1 MKKLLAVLL
10 TMLLGLA
17 VSCAWA
23 EEDEP
28 TVYGSGKWRY
38 VLLEDG
44 TAEISGNISPG
55 KDLTIPT
62 TIDGYTV
69 TAIRDIAISGRFSR
83 YLTSVTIPDSVTT
96 VGGNPFTDC
105 PNLTDIIVSPDHP
118 TLATI
123 DGVLFD
129 KTEKK
134 LISYPCAFT
143 NTSYVIPQ
151 GIRIIGNDAF
161 YDCDSLTSVTIP
173 DSVTTIGEDAFYSCN
188 SLTSITI
195 QDSVTTI
202 RENPFTYCKN
212 LTDIIVSPDH
222 PTLATIDG
230 VLFDKVEKKL
240 LCYPCALISTS
251 YVIPQG
257 IRIIGDDAFYACNS
271 LTSVTIP
278 DSVTTIGDYA
288 FYSCDSLASITIP
301 GSVTTIGNST
311 FRHCD
316 SLTSV
321 TIPDSVTTIGDSAFF
336 SCDSLTSVTIPDSVT
351 TIGDDAFNYCESLT
365 SVTIPNSVTT
375 IGDDAFSNCESLT
388 NLTVFRGSYAEEW
401 VLAHGY
407 TCTYIKPTGLS
418 CGDLTYRIQEDGTAI
433 IIGCTTEATKLE
445 VPAAIESAPVTSI
458 GAYAFENCTT
468 LTAVTLPDSIT
479 SIADTAFYGCGSIT
493 FTVPRNSYAAQYCK
507 TNGLRYT
514 YPDSLDWL
522 NN

>member
-1 MKKLLAVLL
+1 MKKLLAVVL

-28 TVYGSGKWRY
+28 TVYGSEKWRY

-44 TAEISGNISPG
+44 TAAISGIIGPG

-62 TIDGYTV
+62 SIDGYTV
-69 TAIRDIAISGRFSR
+69 TAIRDIAIIGRFSR

-96 VGGNPFTDC
+96 VDGNPFTDF

-161 YDCDSLTSVTIP
+161 YDCDSLTSMTIP
-173 DSVTTIGEDAFYSCN
+173 DSVTTIGEDAFYSCD

-202 RENPFTYCKN
+202 RENPFTYCTN

-251 YVIPQG
+251 YFIPQG

-288 FYSCDSLASITIP
+288 FFSCDSLASITIP
-301 GSVTTIGNST
+301 GSVTSIGNST

-321 TIPDSVTTIGDSAFF
+321 TIPDSITIIGEYAFC

-365 SVTIPNSVTT
+365 
-375 IGDDAFSNCESLT
+375 
-388 NLTVFRGSYAEEW
+388 NLTVFRSSYAEEW

-407 TCTYIKPTGLS
+407 TCTYMKPTGLS

>member
-1 MKKLLAVLL
+1 M
-10 TMLLGLA
+10 
-17 VSCAWA
+17 
-23 EEDEP
+23 
-28 TVYGSGKWRY
+28 
-38 VLLEDG
+38 
-44 TAEISGNISPG
+44 
-55 KDLTIPT
+55 
-62 TIDGYTV
+62 
-69 TAIRDIAISGRFSR
+69 
-83 YLTSVTIPDSVTT
+83 TIPDSVTT

-351 TIGDDAFNYCESLT
+351 TIGDDAFYYCKSLTSVTIPDSVTTIGDSAFFSCDSLTSVTIPDSVTTIGDDAFNYCESLT